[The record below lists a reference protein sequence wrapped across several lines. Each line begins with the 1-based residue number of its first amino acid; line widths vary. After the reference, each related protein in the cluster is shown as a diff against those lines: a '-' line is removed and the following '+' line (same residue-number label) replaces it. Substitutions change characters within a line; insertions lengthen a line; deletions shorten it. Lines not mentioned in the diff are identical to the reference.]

1 MAKNQGRI
9 QFGIDFNVNT
19 ASLNKV
25 RETLKSLKAMT
36 GEEIKKSGG
45 NILDLDKGA
54 VHSWK
59 NNLKSMRDEV
69 SALEKA
75 FEAAYNPK
83 LGTYELNKFNESLKT
98 SGTTAAQ
105 AFATVANYGAN
116 GKAALLDMTTGMLS
130 FERVGKQTNETFK
143 KLGDTMMNTIRW
155 SVTSTA
161 INTVTGAI
169 QSAYHYAVNLD
180 RALNDIMIV
189 TDKSSREMEVF
200 AKSAN
205 KAAKALGASTQDYA
219 EASLI
224 YYQQGLS
231 DKEVSSRT
239 ETTLKAAA
247 ITGQSAEQVS
257 EQLTA
262 VWNGYKVSAE
272 ESELYI
278 DKLSAVAAATAA
290 DLEELSVGMSKVAS
304 AANIMGVDVDQ
315 LNAQLATIVSVT
327 REAPESIGTALK
339 TVYARMSDI
348 QAGIDTETTLD
359 EYTSQ
364 MARMGINVL
373 DANGKLRDMGSVVEE
388 IGNNWSS
395 LNREQQVSLAQSI
408 AGTRQYSR
416 MMALF
421 DNWDMYQ
428 ESLVTSM
435 ESAGTLSQQ
444 HIEYLQ
450 SVEAHQEKLRASAE
464 GLYDT
469 IFDSDQIKGVY
480 DVLTGLVEGVNGLVK
495 GLGGMPGILAVLV
508 ALGTTIGKQS
518 IQDLI
523 IKGKANKM
531 QTQLYKSQIENG
543 KAMIENLRENV
554 KGGSELESQL
564 NKVLDLEDMILNNA
578 GNLTED
584 QFNKLQTGVKQYS
597 DNLKEAIEVEKQYNS
612 VIAEKK
618 DLQEKT
624 SGMMTESFTDEKEG
638 KIKYNL
644 NNERTS
650 NKGKGRSFAKR
661 RLASLQKMEDRG
673 EIEEEQKKELEYL
686 KKYLPL
692 AERKNELMEQE
703 KEKKKELANVNKKV
717 NETNKGLEEGIKNE
731 LTQIEKANL
740 ITTYAQG
747 ISMVGMSAALASGS
761 VQSFASAM
769 SDSNAGFTD
778 WIGGFTGLAGAAFSI
793 IGPMH
798 KAKGVINSTASTAEK
813 AGARIQYAFG
823 WVSLVLGAVSA
834 LIQVVKEFKQA
845 EIDAANAIIEAEREK
860 QKEIKT
866 NLDLQK
872 SFLQLYE
879 TYKQTG
885 EETAELKTA
894 TEQMNEALED
904 SELNA
909 LAAAGAYEELAAR
922 IREKTTAE
930 YEDLTRSAR
939 EEKAAAETKLN
950 TLTIGNTS
958 GISLAQRDNADGV
971 TVAVGKISGGNE
983 EEDIGNSTIIEEIF
997 EGTDLLHEATNGTL
1011 YFKNFKAMSAEE
1023 KAIFY
1028 NLLQEATKHK
1038 NWESKGK
1045 LAKNVQA
1052 ILNDE
1057 EFAEYA
1063 SDYSTAVRAEAKNA
1077 TAETINRA
1085 RYSKSTSLTSFKA
1098 DRDALVQEVL
1108 NIDRTLDEDEAAA
1121 IVDAQYAQVGSE
1133 EAKALSSRY
1142 TWLRGIVEADENKQG
1157 LAEALSGELGLD
1169 QMNNATFNALK
1180 LLDLDDYEGDVQK
1193 ILTAAKEKEKQLLD
1207 EAWLAASEER
1217 LESINLQMEKLE
1229 KQYEKTFGSEKI
1241 KNIREQ
1247 NKLLKEELEILE
1259 RGAETTKK
1267 KQDEEAKAFKKLARE
1282 QGWNFDSIIDE
1293 ALRSNNWEYVRAQI
1307 ATLDGDIANIL
1318 QPALV
1323 KLMGV
1328 SNDYLDL
1335 TNKIQESTEEIVHSK
1350 IEELE
1355 AVTEAYEANADSLD
1369 TINSLLEAQI
1379 ELVELLGNT
1388 YSEYLG
1394 RSKDEIAGLAK
1405 QGYEDAE
1412 NITQVYADAYQQAKE
1427 NYENA
1432 DEANKG
1438 AAWNELQQVASMY
1451 LDSVEA
1457 TYDALTNWVKTS
1469 QEALEQAIKDKAL
1482 GLAGI
1487 GNLDLAK
1494 LRQEELDKQSDRYLD
1509 SIDREYQISEL
1520 ERKYNK
1526 AINST
1531 TNLTVQKTL
1540 TDLRNQQLDDLRKME
1555 KISEKDIQR
1564 AQKQLELEQARIAL
1578 QEAQSNKNQMR
1589 LVRGANGTY
1598 TYQYVADSSAI
1609 EEAEEQVAS
1618 LKNELVNLDEETWRE
1633 SLDQFLDDFET
1644 FIEKLQELAK
1654 DGFSDEDKE
1663 ILSLMFGNIQA
1674 LGIDNQRF
1682 MEYLSKSSGI
1692 DSSQLG
1698 EFFGEGFAV
1707 DLIANIVGKTLEDLD
1722 LDQLVKD
1729 YTNESTAAA
1738 NSAIKGENSI
1748 LSQGM
1753 AAAKEHQTTTASHFK
1768 AAVEEAR
1775 KKEETSDSAT
1785 TGETPTPVEN
1795 PVDDSD
1801 SSEEIEVGDQANG
1814 KLWSGSGTEMMFDL
1828 GNSGWNDAVKVDD
1841 RSNVIYNSDG
1851 ELISGYGEDGNVRKL
1866 YMHLGPW
1873 KGRAAKDASGNWYV
1887 KVHDAG
1893 HPESNWWAPWDKLSF
1908 FYGTSF
1914 AKGGRIIDSS
1924 KFDTGGYTGN
1934 WNSSEGK
1941 LAVLHEKEIVL
1952 NKEDTANLLKGI
1964 DILRSLNMS
1973 MLGTV
1978 AAMGTGAD
1986 SSMAAWELIKEM
1998 GIEQIVNIS
2007 AEFPNATDRDEIEA
2021 AFYDLINLAT
2031 QHAYKNTL

>member
-25 RETLKSLKAMT
+25 RDTLKSLKAMT

-45 NILDLDKGA
+45 TILDLDKGA
-54 VHSWK
+54 IHSWK

-69 SALEKA
+69 GALEKA

-83 LGTYELNKFNESLKT
+83 LGTYELNKFNESLKA

-105 AFATVANYGAN
+105 AFATVANYGAD
-116 GKAALLDMTTGMLS
+116 GKAALLDMTTGMLA

-155 SVTSTA
+155 SITSTA

-169 QSAYHYAVNLD
+169 QSAYHYAVDLD
-180 RALNDIMIV
+180 RSLNDIMIV

-205 KAAKALGASTQDYA
+205 KAAKALGASTRDYA
-219 EASLI
+219 DASLI

-231 DKEVSSRT
+231 DREVSSRT

-272 ESELYI
+272 ESEEYI
-278 DKLSAVAAATAA
+278 DKLSAVAATTAA
-290 DLEELSVGMSKVAS
+290 DLEELSVGMSRVAS

-364 MARMGINVL
+364 MAQMGINVL

-388 IGNNWSS
+388 IGNSWSS
-395 LNREQQVSLAQSI
+395 LNREQQVSLVQSI

-421 DNWDMYQ
+421 NNWDMYQ

-450 SVEAHQEKLRASAE
+450 SIEAHQEKLRASAE

-508 ALGTTIGKQS
+508 TLGTTIGKQS

-612 VIAEKK
+612 IVAEKK

-624 SGMMTESFTDEKEG
+624 SGMMTESFTDEEEG

-644 NNERTS
+644 NNKNTT
-650 NKGKGRSFAKR
+650 NKGKGRSFAKT
-661 RLASLQKMEDRG
+661 RLARLQKMEDKG
-673 EIEEEQKKELEYL
+673 EIGEEQKKELEYL

-731 LTQIEKANL
+731 LTQIEKAHL
-740 ITTYAQG
+740 ITEYAQG
-747 ISMVGMSAALASGS
+747 ISMVGMSAAMASGS

-769 SDSNAGFTD
+769 SDSSAGFTD
-778 WIGGFTGLAGAAFSI
+778 IIGGITGLAGAAFSI
-793 IGPMH
+793 VGPMI
-798 KAKGVINSTASTAEK
+798 KARGVINSTASTAEK
-813 AGARIQYAFG
+813 AGARIQRAFG
-823 WVSLVLGAVSA
+823 WISLVMAAVTA

-845 EIDAANAIIEAEREK
+845 EIDAANATIEAEREK
-860 QKEIKT
+860 QKEIKA
-866 NLDLQK
+866 NIDLQK
-872 SFLQLYE
+872 SYLQLYE
-879 TYKQTG
+879 EYKKTG
-885 EETAELKTA
+885 EETQELKTA
-894 TEQMNEALED
+894 TEQMTEALE
-904 SELNA
+904 SETLNA
-909 LAAAGAYEELAAR
+909 LAAAGAYEELTAR
-922 IREKTTAE
+922 IREKTAAE
-930 YEDLTRSAR
+930 YEDLTKSAR
-939 EEKAAAETKLN
+939 AEKTAAETKLN
-950 TLTIGNTS
+950 TLG
-958 GISLAQRDNADGV
+958 A
-971 TVAVGKISGGNE
+971 GKISGLAEGSYDSVKGRVSADVLFGATSENGAKNAE
-983 EEDIGNSTIIEEIF
+983 IIEQIF
-997 EGTDLLHEATNGTL
+997 KANAPDLLSKIDGNKI
-1011 YFKNFKAMSAEE
+1011 YFKPVSNMSSEE
-1023 KAIFY
+1023 KAVFY
-1028 NLLQEATKHK
+1028 NLLREATKHE

-1057 EFAEYA
+1057 EFAEYI
-1063 SDYSTAVRAEAKNA
+1063 SDYNTAASAEAKNV
-1077 TAETINRA
+1077 TAETINRTK
-1085 RYSKSTSLTSFKA
+1085 YSKSTSLTSFET
-1098 DRDALVQEVL
+1098 DRDALIQEVL
-1108 NIDRTLDEDEAAA
+1108 NIDPTLKPDEAAA

-1142 TWLRGIVEADENKQG
+1142 TWLSGIVEADKSRQG
-1157 LAEALSGELGLD
+1157 LADALRDELGLD
-1169 QMNNATFNALK
+1169 KMDNTTFNALK
-1180 LLDLDDYEGDVQK
+1180 TLDLDKYSSIEGVL
-1193 ILTAAKEKEKQLLD
+1193 IAANKKASQLLD
-1207 EAWLAASEER
+1207 EAWLAASETR

-1229 KQYEKTFGSEKI
+1229 AQYDKTFGSEKI

-1247 NKLLKEELEILE
+1247 NKLLKDELEILKQSS
-1259 RGAETTKK
+1259 ATTKDILS
-1267 KQDEEAKAFKKLARE
+1267 DEVETFKKLAKE
-1282 QGWNFDSIIDE
+1282 QGWNFDSIIEE
-1293 ALRSNNWEYVRAQI
+1293 ALQTNNWEYVRAQI
-1307 ATLDGDIANIL
+1307 KNLPADAAQAL
-1318 QPALV
+1318 QAALP
-1323 KLMGV
+1323 KLINV

-1335 TNKIQESTEEIVHSK
+1335 ENNILEKTDEITQQKIK
-1350 IEELE
+1350 ELD
-1355 AVTEAYEANADSLD
+1355 AITEAYELNMDS
-1369 TINSLLEAQI
+1369 ISRVNSLLEAQI
-1379 ELVELLGNT
+1379 ELVELLGDT

-1394 RSKDEIAGLAK
+1394 ETKNEIMNLSRVSYESSITNTNQLAS
-1405 QGYEDAE
+1405 
-1412 NITQVYADAYQQAKE
+1412 IYQEAKAQ
-1427 NYENA
+1427 YENGGSFEVYK
-1432 DEANKG
+1432 EA
-1438 AAWNELQQVASMY
+1438 AQRY
-1451 LDSVEA
+1451 LDSVDA
-1457 TYDALTNWVKTS
+1457 TYEALGNWVRTS
-1469 QEALEQAIKDKAL
+1469 QEALEQAIKDKAEE
-1482 GLAGI
+1482 LAGI

-1494 LRQEELDKQSDRYLD
+1494 IKQEELDKQSERYLD
-1509 SIDREYQISEL
+1509 NIDREYQISEL

-1540 TDLRNQQLDDLRKME
+1540 TDLRNEQLEALEKME
-1555 KISEKDIQR
+1555 KISEKDVER

-1578 QEAQSNKNQMR
+1578 EEAQANKSQMR

-1598 TYQYVADSSAI
+1598 TYQYVADQSAI
-1609 EEAEEQVAS
+1609 EEAQEKVAD
-1618 LKNELVNLDEETWRE
+1618 LENQLINFDEDAWKDNLD
-1633 SLDQFLDDFET
+1633 SFLSDFET
-1644 FIEKLQELAK
+1644 FIERLQELAQG
-1654 DGFSDEDKE
+1654 GFTEE
-1663 ILSLMFGNIQA
+1663 ELGILSLMFSNLQA
-1674 LGIDNQRF
+1674 LGGDNAQLIK
-1682 MEYLSKSSGI
+1682 YLSKSSGL
-1692 DSSQLG
+1692 DPKD
-1698 EFFGEGFAV
+1698 FAV
-1707 DLIANIVGKTLEDLD
+1707 AFGADASLTNLITNILGQTL
-1722 LDQLVKD
+1722 KD
-1729 YTNESTAAA
+1729 FIPAEALESYNKATSAAGNA
-1738 NSAIKGENSI
+1738 LKGNNST
-1748 LSQGM
+1748 LSQGNS
-1753 AAAKEHQTTTASHFK
+1753 AAKEFQTFSNEQLQKTIN
-1768 AAVEEAR
+1768 ELG
-1775 KKEETSDSAT
+1775 KKEESSSDNTKTASP
-1785 TGETPTPVEN
+1785 EPQ
-1795 PVDDSD
+1795 
-1801 SSEEIEVGDQANG
+1801 GDFKEQEWQGDLAGG
-1814 KLWSGSGTEMMFDL
+1814 KLKAGEEGTIYLKSDDWSQPVTLKENHGDTDL
-1828 GNSGWNDAVKVDD
+1828 
-1841 RSNVIYNSDG
+1841 INSDG
-1851 ELISGYGEDGNVRKL
+1851 DKFSGIGAKL
-1866 YMHLGPW
+1866 YMHG
-1873 KGRAAKDASGNWYV
+1873 AAWENRVAKAADGKFYV
-1887 KVHDAG
+1887 AVHPYND
-1893 HPESNWWAPWDKLSF
+1893 SSRWWWAHAESLVK
-1908 FYGTSF
+1908 Y
-1914 AKGGRIIDSS
+1914 KDSNYS
-1924 KFDTGGYTGN
+1924 PFNGYYLDRFDTGGYTGD
-1934 WNSSEGK
+1934 WHSSEGK

-1952 NKEDTANLLKGI
+1952 NKEDTANLLKGLN
-1964 DILRSLNMS
+1964 ILRSLNNS
-1973 MLGTV
+1973 MLNTV
-1978 AAMGTGAD
+1978 
-1986 SSMAAWELIKEM
+1986 SSMGAGAIASSAAWDLAKEM
-1998 GIEQIVNIS
+1998 IIEQTVNIS
-2007 AEFPNATDRDEIEA
+2007 AEFPSATDRTEIEA
-2021 AFYDLINLAT
+2021 AFDDLINLAT
-2031 QHAYKNTL
+2031 QHAYKNTER

>member
-1 MAKNQGRI
+1 MYRSQITNGKATIEQLGKEIQLEGELKTQYDELLKIEERTYKNADNLTDEGWNNLQTAVKEYTNTLKTAIEAEKKLNALKQERDDINKELEGTGYKYNFKGEKGEARKQNALGRRTNLRKQLQKSNLSADERKNLELELVRLEKNI
-9 QFGIDFNVNT
+9 ELGEKKVE
-19 ASLNKV
+19 LNKEIEIQE
-25 RETLKSLKAMT
+25 RETSEAVENSTKSLKKQSDALN
-36 GEEIKKSGG
+36 E
-45 NILDLDKGA
+45 NI
-54 VHSWK
+54 S
-59 NNLKSMRDEV
+59 SIER
-69 SALEKA
+69 
-75 FEAAYNPK
+75 
-83 LGTYELNKFNESLKT
+83 
-98 SGTTAAQ
+98 AAQ
-105 AFATVANYGAN
+105 
-116 GKAALLDMTTGMLS
+116 
-130 FERVGKQTNETFK
+130 FEQI
-143 KLGDTMMNTIRW
+143 L
-155 SVTSTA
+155 
-161 INTVTGAI
+161 
-169 QSAYHYAVNLD
+169 
-180 RALNDIMIV
+180 
-189 TDKSSREMEVF
+189 
-200 AKSAN
+200 
-205 KAAKALGASTQDYA
+205 
-219 EASLI
+219 
-224 YYQQGLS
+224 QGL
-231 DKEVSSRT
+231 T
-239 ETTLKAAA
+239 
-247 ITGQSAEQVS
+247 QV
-257 EQLTA
+257 
-262 VWNGYKVSAE
+262 GF
-272 ESELYI
+272 
-278 DKLSAVAAATAA
+278 
-290 DLEELSVGMSKVAS
+290 S
-304 AANIMGVDVDQ
+304 AA
-315 LNAQLATIVSVT
+315 
-327 REAPESIGTALK
+327 
-339 TVYARMSDI
+339 
-348 QAGIDTETTLD
+348 
-359 EYTSQ
+359 
-364 MARMGINVL
+364 MA
-373 DANGKLRDMGSVVEE
+373 A
-388 IGNNWSS
+388 
-395 LNREQQVSLAQSI
+395 
-408 AGTRQYSR
+408 
-416 MMALF
+416 
-421 DNWDMYQ
+421 
-428 ESLVTSM
+428 
-435 ESAGTLSQQ
+435 
-444 HIEYLQ
+444 
-450 SVEAHQEKLRASAE
+450 
-464 GLYDT
+464 
-469 IFDSDQIKGVY
+469 
-480 DVLTGLVEGVNGLVK
+480 
-495 GLGGMPGILAVLV
+495 
-508 ALGTTIGKQS
+508 
-518 IQDLI
+518 
-523 IKGKANKM
+523 
-531 QTQLYKSQIENG
+531 
-543 KAMIENLRENV
+543 
-554 KGGSELESQL
+554 
-564 NKVLDLEDMILNNA
+564 
-578 GNLTED
+578 
-584 QFNKLQTGVKQYS
+584 
-597 DNLKEAIEVEKQYNS
+597 
-612 VIAEKK
+612 
-618 DLQEKT
+618 
-624 SGMMTESFTDEKEG
+624 
-638 KIKYNL
+638 
-644 NNERTS
+644 
-650 NKGKGRSFAKR
+650 
-661 RLASLQKMEDRG
+661 
-673 EIEEEQKKELEYL
+673 
-686 KKYLPL
+686 
-692 AERKNELMEQE
+692 
-703 KEKKKELANVNKKV
+703 
-717 NETNKGLEEGIKNE
+717 
-731 LTQIEKANL
+731 
-740 ITTYAQG
+740 
-747 ISMVGMSAALASGS
+747 GS
-761 VQSFASAM
+761 VQSFASAI
-769 SDSNAGFTD
+769 SDSSSGFTD
-778 WIGGFTGLAGAAFSI
+778 WMGAATGAIGVVGSLAGQIHSTSKLIKAQGPILNAGKLNWTSFWAA
-793 IGPMH
+793 
-798 KAKGVINSTASTAEK
+798 AT
-813 AGARIQYAFG
+813 
-823 WVSLVLGAVSA
+823 LGASIVITVLTTVIEAISA
-834 LIQVVKEFKQA
+834 FKQA
-845 EIDAANAIIEAEREK
+845 QIDAANATIEAEREK

-866 NLDLQK
+866 SLDLQK
-872 SFLQLYE
+872 SFLELYE

-894 TEQMNEALED
+894 TEQMNEALAD

-930 YEDLTRSAR
+930 YEDLTKSAR
-939 EEKAAAETKLN
+939 AEKAAAETKLN
-950 TLTIGNTS
+950 TVTISNTS

-971 TVAVGKISGGNE
+971 TVAVGKISGSNE
-983 EEDIGNSTIIEEIF
+983 KEDIGNSAIIEEIF
-997 EGTDLLHEATNGTL
+997 KGTDLLHEATNGTL
-1011 YFKNFKAMSAEE
+1011 YFKNFKTMSSEE

-1038 NWESKGK
+1038 NWESKGR

-1052 ILNDE
+1052 VLNDE
-1057 EFAEYA
+1057 EFAEYVA
-1063 SDYSTAVRAEAKNA
+1063 DYSTAASAEAKNT
-1077 TAETINRA
+1077 TAETINRT
-1085 RYSKSTSLTSFKA
+1085 RYSKSTSLASFKT

-1108 NIDRTLDEDEAAA
+1108 NIDSTLDEDEAAA

-1142 TWLRGIVEADENKQG
+1142 TWLRGIVEADKDKQG

-1180 LLDLDDYEGDVQK
+1180 LLNLDDYEGDVQK
-1193 ILTAAKEKEKQLLD
+1193 ILTAAGEKAEQSLD

-1267 KQDEEAKAFKKLARE
+1267 KRDKEAKAFKKLARE

-1307 ATLDGDIANIL
+1307 TTLDGDIANIL
-1318 QPALV
+1318 QPALI

-1335 TNKIQESTEEIVHSK
+1335 TNDIQEKTDDIAHSK
-1350 IEELE
+1350 VEELE

-1412 NITQVYADAYQQAKE
+1412 NITQIYTDVYQQAKE

-1457 TYDALTNWVKTS
+1457 TYDALANWVKTS
-1469 QEALEQAIKDKAL
+1469 QEALEQAIKDKAEE
-1482 GLAGI
+1482 LAGI
-1487 GNLDLAK
+1487 GNFDLAK

-1509 SIDREYQISEL
+1509 NIDREYQISEL

-1531 TNLTVQKTL
+1531 TNLAIQKSL
-1540 TDLRNQQLDDLRKME
+1540 TDLRNQQLDVLRKME

-1618 LKNELVNLDEETWRE
+1618 LKNELVNLDEEAWRE

-1654 DGFSDEDKE
+1654 GGFSDEEKE

-1674 LGIDNQRF
+1674 LGIDNQKF

-1785 TGETPTPVEN
+1785 TGETPTPAET

-1801 SSEEIEVGDQANG
+1801 SSEDIEVGDQANG

-1841 RSNVIYNSDG
+1841 RSNVIYNGDG
-1851 ELISGYGEDGNVRKL
+1851 ELISSYGEDGNVRKL

-1973 MLGTV
+1973 MLGTI
-1978 AAMGTGAD
+1978 ATMGTGAD